1 MPYLVY
7 KEDYKMDK
15 KGIAAVV
22 GIGIAGIAAIVLGIL
37 LYTTSDKLKQTETDL
52 SDTKT
57 TLETTQ
63 STLQKTDTAKTAL
76 EKKLS
81 ETEKTL
87 KETQSELTQTKEIL
101 ENASEAARKI
111 AADRNK
117 LQQDKSKLEREKET
131 LRSKL
136 NDIESELKQIRDQ
149 SQRSIAAI
157 QERFKDT
164 VGAVLDEAGRL
175 TLDVKGKILFE
186 TGSAI
191 LSKEGKELLDAIAEE
206 VLLNVDYAEYG
217 IRIEGHTDNNP
228 IAGDALRNWDLSTQ
242 RSVSAVKYLQENAG
256 IDPKRLSGTGYAFY
270 QPIDTEETDEAKAKN
285 RRIEIVLVPPQ
296 DFSAE
301 LLKSLQK
308 VMESTEEQ

>member
-1 MPYLVY
+1 MGT
-7 KEDYKMDK
+7 
-15 KGIAAVV
+15 KGIIAITSIVVAVVAAAV
-22 GIGIAGIAAIVLGIL
+22 LGFL
-37 LYTTSDKLKQTETDL
+37 LYSTSDELKQTQAEL
-52 SDTKT
+52 STTKT
-57 TLETTQ
+57 TLQTTE
-63 STLQKTDTAKTAL
+63 TAKTGL
-76 EKKLS
+76 EKKLA

-87 KETQSELTQTKEIL
+87 KETETELNQTKEIL

-111 AADRNK
+111 AAERNK
-117 LQQDKSKLEREKET
+117 LQQDKSSLEKEKEN

-136 NDIESELKQIRDQ
+136 TKIESELQRIREQ

-157 QERFKDT
+157 QDRFKDT

-186 TGSAI
+186 TGSAT
-191 LSKEGKELLDAIAEE
+191 LSKDGKELLDAIAEE
-206 VLLNVDYAEYG
+206 VLLNKDYADYA

-228 IAGDALRNWDLSTQ
+228 IAGDALRNWDLSTD

-270 QPIDTEETDEAKAKN
+270 QPIDTAETAEAKAKN

-296 DFSAE
+296 DLLPE
-301 LLKSLQK
+301 LLKSLQNA
-308 VMESTEEQ
+308 MESIEED